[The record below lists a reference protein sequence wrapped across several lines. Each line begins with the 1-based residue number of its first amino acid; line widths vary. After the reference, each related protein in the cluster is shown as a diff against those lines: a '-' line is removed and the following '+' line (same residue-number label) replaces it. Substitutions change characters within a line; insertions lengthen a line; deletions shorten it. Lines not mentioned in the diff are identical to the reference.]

1 MNRLKNKDG
10 SAILWTVLLT
20 VIITILLGTLL
31 TLSYGYH
38 NSTIA
43 TVTKQQAY
51 FTARSATDMLIS
63 ELGEKG
69 ADSNLM
75 PRNKGSKVTV
85 DDFNFDESMKM
96 GKANAVIEK
105 TSEDTVEVKVTAT
118 YADSKYTMTAT
129 LKNQPIFFGGIAVK
143 RLNIPAT
150 STFTLTE
157 KTDLYIDDEGQ
168 FTGKLNLGGN
178 LITKGDI
185 KLLAGS
191 TVAGTTFSNDV
202 FFDNNSATKNPKKK
216 IWDSSRFI
224 ISNYTLEAKYPGFVQ
239 TTRMLVRSIFSGN
252 YNYQL
257 CNNFYSSAFNPSLV
271 DTWQV
276 DKFAWHNNIR
286 YIRVAFYDRIILT
299 DKDAYDVNQISYSN
313 TGYTSIKDDVTS
325 IAYVLVDKDCKLR
338 IRYGL
343 TTDYAGF
350 LGFMQDI
357 SNALLDKKLSY
368 INVYLDD
375 GAVLELGNSAG
386 NSDTALKR
394 LNFYMSIYGT
404 ENSKVVLHNN
414 VKVHGS
420 INVGELEI
428 RPGANATVK
437 YITSNGGQVAKQKV
451 DEIWTISNYTD

>member
-20 VIITILLGTLL
+20 VIITILLGSLL

-51 FTARSATDMLIS
+51 FTARSATDMIIS

-69 ADSNLM
+69 SESNLM
-75 PRNKGSKVTV
+75 PRRKGLKVTV

-96 GKANAVIEK
+96 GRAKAVIEK
-105 TSEDTVEVKVTAT
+105 TETDTVEIKVTAT
-118 YADSKYTMTAT
+118 YADSQYTMTAT
-129 LKNQPIFFGGIAVK
+129 LINQPIFFGGIAVK
-143 RLNIPAT
+143 KLNIPVT

-157 KTDLYIDDEGQ
+157 NTDLYIDDESQ
-168 FTGKLNLGGN
+168 FTGKLNIGGN
-178 LITKGDI
+178 LISKGDI

-191 TVAGTTFSNDV
+191 TVAGTTFSNDT

-224 ISNYTLEAKYPGFVQ
+224 ISNYSMEAKYPNLVL
-239 TTRMLVRSIFSGN
+239 TTRMFVRSFLRLEYDFQYANNYYSNPFS
-252 YNYQL
+252 
-257 CNNFYSSAFNPSLV
+257 PSLL

-276 DKFAWHNNIR
+276 TNFQYLNGAR
-286 YIRVAFYDRIILT
+286 YIKINKLGGYDAF
-299 DKDAYDVNQISYSN
+299 DVNQISY
-313 TGYTSIKDDVTS
+313 TSSANFSVLDDVTS
-325 IAYVLVDKDCKLR
+325 VAYLMVSKDCKVR
-338 IRYGL
+338 VRYGL
-343 TTDYAGF
+343 TEEYNGF
-350 LGFMQDI
+350 LGWWQDI
-357 SNALLDKKLSY
+357 GNLLLGKKLSY

-375 GAVLELGNSAG
+375 GAVLELGNGAGSSAS
-386 NSDTALKR
+386 NLKR
-394 LNFYMSIYGT
+394 LNFFMSIYGT

-414 VKVHGS
+414 VNVHGS
-420 INVGELEI
+420 INVGELQV
-428 RPGANATVK
+428 RPGANVSVN

-451 DEIWTISNYTD
+451 DELWTISNYTD